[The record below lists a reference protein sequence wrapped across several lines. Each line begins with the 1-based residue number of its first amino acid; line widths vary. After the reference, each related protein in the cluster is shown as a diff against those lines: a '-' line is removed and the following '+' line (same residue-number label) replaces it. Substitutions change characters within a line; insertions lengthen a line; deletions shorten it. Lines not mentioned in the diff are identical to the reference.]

1 MRNERQIYVFIT
13 ISDNLAVISVAH
25 SCIPLVASELRPCG
39 FLTSSCNFF
48 ASYLLYMLEVIT
60 IFALWN
66 YGENLIGRHAM
77 SYHCNT
83 RFSFFSEKITIFAAK
98 KQ

>member
-1 MRNERQIYVFIT
+1 MKRNI
-13 ISDNLAVISVAH
+13 
-25 SCIPLVASELRPCG
+25 
-39 FLTSSCNFF
+39 F
-48 ASYLLYMLEVIT
+48 ASYLLYMFEVIT

-66 YGENLIGRHAM
+66 YGENLISRQAM

-83 RFSFFSEKITIFAAK
+83 RFSFFSEKITIFAPK